1 MPFPRPFAHQLAGLF
16 ARRGACFV
24 ALVSLACGE
33 APPRPKEDLVR
44 QGSLYLDPAT
54 LEPYSGAIFTT
65 FEGSPNRIV
74 QRASLREGHYD
85 GPLEWYS
92 GEGQLELRELY
103 RDGTKEGPYEW
114 YFESGHLYERGFYVD
129 GLREG
134 PYEAYYESGA
144 LYERGAY
151 RAGAFDG
158 PREWFFDNK
167 LIERVTYA
175 DGRMDGPYERYTHD
189 GGVELKGMLRD
200 GQPCGAWLEAGET
213 LSYPSCD
220 DS

>member
-1 MPFPRPFAHQLAGLF
+1 MSSRSVVPACAGLI
-16 ARRGACFV
+16 
-24 ALVSLACGE
+24 ALFLLACS
-33 APPRPKEDLVR
+33 APAPRPKEELLR

-65 FEGSPNRIV
+65 FEGAPDRVV

-114 YFESGHLYERGFYVD
+114 YFESGQVYERGFYID
-129 GLREG
+129 GRREG
-134 PYEAYYESGA
+134 PYEAYYESGE
-144 LYERGAY
+144 LYERGSY

-158 PREWFFDNK
+158 PREWFQDNR

-175 DGRMDGPYERYTHD
+175 DGRVDGPYERYGED
-189 GGVELKGMLRD
+189 GAIELSGTLRD
-200 GQPCGAWLEAGET
+200 GIPCGIWLEHGATVTHE
-213 LSYPSCD
+213 SCED
-220 DS
+220 ES